1 MVSSRPLPLP
11 PLHNQQSV
19 ARGSGKEKEATETD
33 AAALNS
39 RAGAGR
45 WLRGVPCLTICD
57 IFADERQAGPWDEA
71 VSELVPLLL
80 DLTQLHILTRL
91 QHLARYDY
99 VCCPT
104 HCSSPPAAN

>member
-57 IFADERQAGPWDEA
+57 GPASNKRVHEMLAAGFPRPRQ
-71 VSELVPLLL
+71 
-80 DLTQLHILTRL
+80 QLIGM
-91 QHLARYDY
+91 
-99 VCCPT
+99 C
-104 HCSSPPAAN
+104 